1 MMRKKNSSVISVRF
15 TSGKAVVEDSHDD
28 GCSLAMKRF
37 LVGILTGYCHNN
49 DLALSVIKAIL
60 YGNYRFSPLRL
71 TIIGDVIRIV
81 PDPDDIIVISALD
94 NILRDMIILYY
105 YEVSREMY
113 YGVKTLYDY
122 TSTVS
127 SWRDLDGVLCVSV
140 ALSYQTLSNKRLIE
154 RIRPIIHNDK
164 RLLDLIS
171 SYCCDLSV
179 IDLDGDVCDEDEV
192 ALYPNGNSLSR
203 TLISILLENVDLKFI
218 ELYPAINYVRYSNEF
233 LFPIYDIEM
242 QVPTLLHSI
251 RNVFQDVH
259 IRYPSV
265 LCAFRGGDPI
275 KINNGILQIDELSG
289 MCIFK
294 PHIKE

>member
-1 MMRKKNSSVISVRF
+1 MIEPHPN
-15 TSGKAVVEDSHDD
+15 
-28 GCSLAMKRF
+28 
-37 LVGILTGYCHNN
+37 
-49 DLALSVIKAIL
+49 
-60 YGNYRFSPLRL
+60 
-71 TIIGDVIRIV
+71 
-81 PDPDDIIVISALD
+81 DIIVITALD
-94 NILRDMIILYY
+94 NVLRDMITLYY
-105 YEVSREMY
+105 YEVRRVTDKYLAVRTM
-113 YGVKTLYDY
+113 YDY
-122 TSTVS
+122 TAKVS
-127 SWRDLDGVLCVSV
+127 RWRDLDAVLCVS
-140 ALSYQTLSNKRLIE
+140 AAISYQTLSNKLLIE
-154 RIRPIIHNDK
+154 RIRPILNNDK
-164 RLLDLIS
+164 ILLDLIS

-179 IDLDGDVCDEDEV
+179 IDLDGDVCGDDEV

-275 KINNGILQIDELSG
+275 KIDNGILHIDEFSG
-289 MCIFK
+289 MCNLK